1 MTTEEIQLQSFQ
13 IIAGVGCARSCYI
26 DAIHLAR
33 DGKFEEAEA
42 KIAEGQQHYAEGHAA
57 HGGLVQQTAAGEDLS
72 IDLLVVHAED
82 QLMSAEGFGILAKE
96 FVDVYRKMA
105 RSRWPCCRAVAAGGA
120 LAAMDGIGSVYILVW
135 TERVLWGPL
144 FCSPCMF
151 RTFTYRLG

>member
-1 MTTEEIQLQSFQ
+1 MTAEEVQLQSFQ

-26 DAIHLAR
+26 VAIHLAR

-57 HGGLVQQTAAGEDLS
+57 HGGLVQQTAAGENLS

-96 FVDVYRKMA
+96 FVDVYRKM
-105 RSRWPCCRAVAAGGA
+105 GA
-120 LAAMDGIGSVYILVW
+120 
-135 TERVLWGPL
+135 
-144 FCSPCMF
+144 
-151 RTFTYRLG
+151 

>member
-96 FVDVYRKMA
+96 FVWTSIA
-105 RSRWPCCRAVAAGGA
+105 RWALSHGLCRQVITVRG
-120 LAAMDGIGSVYILVW
+120 
-135 TERVLWGPL
+135 VLPVTGR
-144 FCSPCMF
+144 C
-151 RTFTYRLG
+151 

>member
-1 MTTEEIQLQSFQ
+1 MPRGSGRRNSHDHLRHDGRRQGSGSGQGTDGAVSMTAEEIQLQSFQ

-42 KIAEGQQHYAEGHAA
+42 KITEGQQHYAEGHAA
-57 HGGLVQQTAAGEDLS
+57 HGGLVQQTAAGENLS

-96 FVDVYRKMA
+96 FVDVYRKM
-105 RSRWPCCRAVAAGGA
+105 GA
-120 LAAMDGIGSVYILVW
+120 
-135 TERVLWGPL
+135 
-144 FCSPCMF
+144 
-151 RTFTYRLG
+151 

>member
-42 KIAEGQQHYAEGHAA
+42 KIVEGQQHYAEGHAA

-82 QLMSAEGFGILAKE
+82 QLMSAELFGILAKE
-96 FVDVYRKMA
+96 FVDVYRKM
-105 RSRWPCCRAVAAGGA
+105 GA
-120 LAAMDGIGSVYILVW
+120 
-135 TERVLWGPL
+135 
-144 FCSPCMF
+144 
-151 RTFTYRLG
+151 

>member
-105 RSRWPCCRAVAAGGA
+105 LSHRLCRQAIVATHACA
-120 LAAMDGIGSVYILVW
+120 EETTM
-135 TERVLWGPL
+135 RP
-144 FCSPCMF
+144 
-151 RTFTYRLG
+151 FTYSYG

>member
-42 KIAEGQQHYAEGHAA
+42 KIAEGQLQYAEGHAA

-96 FVDVYRKMA
+96 FVDVYRKM
-105 RSRWPCCRAVAAGGA
+105 GA
-120 LAAMDGIGSVYILVW
+120 
-135 TERVLWGPL
+135 
-144 FCSPCMF
+144 
-151 RTFTYRLG
+151 

>member
-82 QLMSAEGFGILAKE
+82 
-96 FVDVYRKMA
+96 R
-105 RSRWPCCRAVAAGGA
+105 
-120 LAAMDGIGSVYILVW
+120 
-135 TERVLWGPL
+135 
-144 FCSPCMF
+144 
-151 RTFTYRLG
+151 

>member
-1 MTTEEIQLQSFQ
+1 MTAEEIQLQSFQ
-13 IIAGVGCARSCYI
+13 IISGVGCARSCYI

-82 QLMSAEGFGILAKE
+82 QLMSAESFKIIAEEMIASYRRIVELEKKLA
-96 FVDVYRKMA
+96 D
-105 RSRWPCCRAVAAGGA
+105 
-120 LAAMDGIGSVYILVW
+120 
-135 TERVLWGPL
+135 
-144 FCSPCMF
+144 
-151 RTFTYRLG
+151 

>member
-42 KIAEGQQHYAEGHAA
+42 KIAE
-57 HGGLVQQTAAGEDLS
+57 
-72 IDLLVVHAED
+72 D

-96 FVDVYRKMA
+96 FVDVYRKM
-105 RSRWPCCRAVAAGGA
+105 GA
-120 LAAMDGIGSVYILVW
+120 
-135 TERVLWGPL
+135 
-144 FCSPCMF
+144 
-151 RTFTYRLG
+151 